1 MPRLCVTHTSH
12 FVRAPDGRVYSCNK
26 LINRSFW
33 DRYLTA
39 FDEVVIAARVRQ
51 VDHVPADLECTDGNG
66 AVFFDL
72 PEYTG
77 PWEYVRVRRELAA
90 RLAEATRQFDAYCLR
105 VPCPIGSGL
114 ARELTQA
121 GRRFAVEV
129 VGDPWDSLS
138 PGAVRSLIRPIARRS
153 AARQL
158 RTVCLQAIASAY
170 VTREMLQR
178 RYPPSPG
185 AFTTHYSDV
194 ELPPE
199 AIADAPRTDFHGA
212 HRLICVG
219 TLAVLYKAQD
229 VLIQSVARAAR
240 RDLDL
245 TFVGD
250 GRRMGEMQSLAGSLG
265 IGDRVHFTGQLSG
278 GQAVRDALDA
288 SDVFVLPSRQ
298 EGLPRAMIEAM
309 ARALPCIGSTVGGF
323 PELLPPKDLVPPN
336 DVEALARKIEDVLG
350 DPERLVH
357 SSRRNLEVSREYLPS
372 IREERRL
379 EFYRFIRRAAVN
391 DR

>member
-1 MPRLCVTHTSH
+1 
-12 FVRAPDGRVYSCNK
+12 
-26 LINRSFW
+26 
-33 DRYLTA
+33 
-39 FDEVVIAARVRQ
+39 
-51 VDHVPADLECTDGNG
+51 
-66 AVFFDL
+66 
-72 PEYTG
+72 
-77 PWEYVRVRRELAA
+77 
-90 RLAEATRQFDAYCLR
+90 
-105 VPCPIGSGL
+105 
-114 ARELTQA
+114 
-121 GRRFAVEV
+121 
-129 VGDPWDSLS
+129 
-138 PGAVRSLIRPIARRS
+138 
-153 AARQL
+153 
-158 RTVCLQAIASAY
+158 
-170 VTREMLQR
+170 MLQR

-357 SSRRNLEVSREYLPS
+357 SSRRNLDVSREYLPS